1 MRPINPS
8 GHVWSLFERENTS
21 LEMTGRRID
30 QRPVISIYAS
40 GQSVDRDLD

>member
-8 GHVWSLFERENTS
+8 GRVQSLFEHENTS
-21 LEMTGRRID
+21 LETTERRVD
-30 QRPVISIYAS
+30 QRLVISICAS